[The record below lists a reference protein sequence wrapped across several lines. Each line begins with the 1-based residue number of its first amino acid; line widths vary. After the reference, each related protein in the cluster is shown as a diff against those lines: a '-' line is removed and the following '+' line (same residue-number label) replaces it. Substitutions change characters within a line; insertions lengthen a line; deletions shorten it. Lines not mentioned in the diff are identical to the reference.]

1 MPFTALEKA
10 RIIFYLGYSG
20 FEDNGPA
27 MRAINSLDSKEA
39 TMGFVVREML
49 DKLQDI
55 DRQIHETIPLSMAT
69 QDGPIQLRAHYTLEH
84 LWRLGRSYVNRLARF
99 TKISVD
105 GDVFSTSSN
114 ACDSSSF
121 YAGDPAESRFT
132 KR

>member
-1 MPFTALEKA
+1 MPFTPIEKA

-27 MRAINSLDSKEA
+27 MRAINSLDSKEP
-39 TMGFVVREML
+39 TMGFIIRELL

-55 DRQIHETIPLSMAT
+55 DRQIHETIPISMAT
-69 QDGPIQLRAHYTLEH
+69 QDGPIQVRAHYTLDH

-105 GDVFSTSSN
+105 GDVFSVSSN
-114 ACDSSSF
+114 ARDGASF
-121 YAGDPAESRFT
+121 YSGDPAESRFS
-132 KR
+132 K